1 MNQNDNNKEIHN
13 DAEIVKDCIF
23 CKIIRNEIP
32 AVKIYEDNE
41 TMAFLDISPNTRGH
55 ALIIPKNHYENIYGL
70 PVETWCLMN
79 ITAQKIAV
87 AIKTALSA
95 DGINIVMNNESAA
108 HQLVFH
114 THIHVIPRYN
124 DFEDKKYT
132 YIAGEMEELVK
143 EIQESL

>member
-1 MNQNDNNKEIHN
+1 MNTNDDNKEIHDEAHIQEN
-13 DAEIVKDCIF
+13 CIF

-41 TMAFLDISPNTRGH
+41 TLAFLDISPNTRGH
-55 ALIIPKNHYENIYGL
+55 TLVISKNHFENIYSL
-70 PVETWCLMN
+70 PVENWCHMN

-87 AIKTALSA
+87 ALKNGLLA

-114 THIHVIPRYN
+114 AHIHVIPRYN
-124 DFEDKKYT
+124 DFEGNKYT
-132 YIAGEMEELVK
+132 YVAGEMEGLTETLKGMV
-143 EIQESL
+143 